1 MRKYSLATAVC
12 LECRDDCKCSHF
24 LHFTIWWWIESYFLR
39 CLNQL
44 LRVKPHYGFMNH
56 KCSSHVS
63 HGEKCS
69 INLAKICIFFDWVRN
84 VNKVLCLKWSDDIVL
99 QVAMC
104 LLSGHHL
111 YSVTTTP
118 GTPGLQSSHWPPA
131 VHVSFWL
138 AEMAR
143 CLWPLYGVTTQL
155 WTYLLSQVISSIII

>member
-1 MRKYSLATAVC
+1 MIASEVFLFILQFAGELKVIFSDAWINCCVLGLIMASWITNVTLSC
-12 LECRDDCKCSHF
+12 LSRREMFNKLS
-24 LHFTIWWWIESYFLR
+24 EEAYFSPT
-39 CLNQL
+39 Q
-44 LRVKPHYGFMNH
+44 
-56 KCSSHVS
+56 
-63 HGEKCS
+63 
-69 INLAKICIFFDWVRN
+69 WN
-84 VNKVLCLKWSDDIVL
+84 VLWLKWSGDIVL

-118 GTPGLQSSHWPPA
+118 GTPGLQPSHWPP
-131 VHVSFWL
+131 VLHVGFWL